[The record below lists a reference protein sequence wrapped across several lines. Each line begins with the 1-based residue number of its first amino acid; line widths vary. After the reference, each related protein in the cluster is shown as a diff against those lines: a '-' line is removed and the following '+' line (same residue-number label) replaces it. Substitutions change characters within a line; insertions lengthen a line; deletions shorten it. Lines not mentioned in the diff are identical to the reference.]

1 MASPMSDPLE
11 IVGADLT
18 DVRIRPCG
26 HIVELGFKDASGR
39 PITLALPHQA
49 LGMLLMTLPNLI
61 EMSLRERTGDA
72 SLRNVYPVGDWRV
85 EAASDGKALL
95 LSLATPDGFAVS
107 FCLLFDDAQRLGRV
121 LTDVT
126 SRSAPAG
133 PRRH

>member
-1 MASPMSDPLE
+1 MARPMSEPLE
-11 IVGADLT
+11 IIGTDLT
-18 DVRIRPCG
+18 DVRVKPCG
-26 HIVELGFKDASGR
+26 QIVELGFKDASGR

-49 LGMLLMTLPNLI
+49 LGMLLMTLPHLI

-85 EAASDGKALL
+85 EAASDGKSLL

-107 FCLLFDDAQRLGRV
+107 FCLPFDDAQRLGQV

-126 SRSAPAG
+126 PRSAPAVFH
-133 PRRH
+133 RH

>member
-1 MASPMSDPLE
+1 VASPMSEPLE
-11 IVGADLT
+11 IVVADLT

-39 PITLALPHQA
+39 PITLALPHRA
-49 LGMLLMTLPNLI
+49 LGMLLMTLPHLI
-61 EMSLRERTGDA
+61 EMSIRARTGDA

-85 EAASDGKALL
+85 EAASDGKSLL

-107 FCLLFDDAQRLGRV
+107 FCLPFDDAHRLGQV

-126 SRSAPAG
+126 PQSAPAVLH
-133 PRRH
+133 RH